1 MNDES
6 QFFTKRSKSTNPT
19 NWSFMGS
26 KKKKKVKATAIEK
39 GEKVEIGVES

>member
-1 MNDES
+1 MMNHSFS
-6 QFFTKRSKSTNPT
+6 QKEVNPPT
-19 NWSFMGS
+19 QRIGHSWVV